1 MSGGK
6 SRNVNS
12 LANLKL
18 ITSETARIN
27 QKKSTQSRLANIQAR
42 EAFKFSAK
50 NFAQVMKDLPEM
62 SSLDVIKMAMLQ
74 ALQEDNI
81 EDAARYA
88 SMLAEYQAPKL
99 QRIEQNTT
107 TRISDMSDEDLQKII
122 DQEGLKKN
130 LLEE

>member
-6 SRNVNS
+6 ARNVNS
-12 LANLKL
+12 LANLKV
-18 ITSETARIN
+18 ITSDTAREN

-42 EAFKFSAK
+42 EAFKLSAR
-50 NFAQVMKDLPEM
+50 NFKLVMDELPEM

-74 ALQEDNI
+74 ALQEDNL

-107 TRISDMSDEDLQKII
+107 TRVSDMSDEELQKII
-122 DQEGLKKN
+122 SKEGLEKD
-130 LLEE
+130 LP

>member
-6 SRNVNS
+6 ARNVNS
-12 LANLKL
+12 LANLKV
-18 ITSETARIN
+18 ITSETAKEN
-27 QKKSTQSRLANIQAR
+27 QKKSVQSRLANIQAR
-42 EAFKFSAK
+42 EAFKLSAK
-50 NFAQVMKDLPEM
+50 NFKAVMDELPEM

-74 ALQEDNI
+74 SLQEDNL

-107 TRISDMSDEDLQKII
+107 TRVSDMSDEELQRII
-122 DQEGLKKN
+122 SQEGLDKD
-130 LLEE
+130 LS

>member
-6 SRNVNS
+6 ARNVNS
-12 LANLKL
+12 LANLKV
-18 ITSETARIN
+18 ITSDTAKEN
-27 QKKSTQSRLANIQAR
+27 QKKSVQSRLANIQAR
-42 EAFKFSAK
+42 EAFKLSAK
-50 NFAQVMKDLPEM
+50 NFKAVMDELPEM

-74 ALQEDNI
+74 SLQEDNL

-107 TRISDMSDEDLQKII
+107 TRVSDMSDEELQKII
-122 DQEGLKKN
+122 SQEGLDKD
-130 LLEE
+130 LS

>member
-6 SRNVNS
+6 ARNVNS
-12 LANLKL
+12 LANLKV
-18 ITSETARIN
+18 ITSDTAKEN
-27 QKKSTQSRLANIQAR
+27 QKKSVQSRLANIQAR
-42 EAFKFSAK
+42 EAFKLSAK
-50 NFAQVMKDLPEM
+50 NFKAVMDELPEM

-74 ALQEDNI
+74 ALQEDNL

-107 TRISDMSDEDLQKII
+107 TRVSDMSDEELQKII
-122 DQEGLKKN
+122 SQEGLEKD
-130 LLEE
+130 LP

>member
-6 SRNVNS
+6 ARNVNS
-12 LANLKL
+12 LANLKV
-18 ITSETARIN
+18 ITSETAKEN
-27 QKKSTQSRLANIQAR
+27 QKKSVQSRLANIQAR
-42 EAFKFSAK
+42 EAFKLSAK
-50 NFAQVMKDLPEM
+50 NFKAVMDELPEM

-74 ALQEDNI
+74 SLQEDNL

-107 TRISDMSDEDLQKII
+107 TRVSDMSDEELQRII
-122 DQEGLKKN
+122 SQEGLDKDLSK
-130 LLEE
+130 E

>member
-6 SRNVNS
+6 ARNVNS
-12 LANLKL
+12 LANLKV
-18 ITSETARIN
+18 ITSDTAKEN
-27 QKKSTQSRLANIQAR
+27 QKKSVQSRLANIQAR
-42 EAFKFSAK
+42 EAFKLSAK
-50 NFAQVMKDLPEM
+50 NFKAVMDELPEM

-74 ALQEDNI
+74 ALQEDNL

-107 TRISDMSDEDLQKII
+107 TRVSDMSDEELQRII
-122 DQEGLKKN
+122 SQEGLDKD
-130 LLEE
+130 LS

>member
-6 SRNVNS
+6 ARNVNS
-12 LANLKL
+12 LANLKV
-18 ITSETARIN
+18 ITSDTAKEN
-27 QKKSTQSRLANIQAR
+27 QKKSVQSRLANIQAR
-42 EAFKFSAK
+42 EAFKLSAK
-50 NFAQVMKDLPEM
+50 NFKAVMDELPEM

-74 ALQEDNI
+74 ALQEDNL

-107 TRISDMSDEDLQKII
+107 TRVSDMSDEELQKII
-122 DQEGLKKN
+122 SKEGLEKD
-130 LLEE
+130 LP

>member
-6 SRNVNS
+6 ARNVNS
-12 LANLKL
+12 LANLKV
-18 ITSETARIN
+18 ITSDTAKEN
-27 QKKSTQSRLANIQAR
+27 QKKSVHSRLANIQAR
-42 EAFKFSAK
+42 EAFKLSAK
-50 NFAQVMKDLPEM
+50 NFKSVMDELPEM

-74 ALQEDNI
+74 ALQEDNL

-107 TRISDMSDEDLQKII
+107 TRVSDMSDEELQKII
-122 DQEGLKKN
+122 SQEGLEKD
-130 LLEE
+130 LP

>member
-6 SRNVNS
+6 ARNVNS
-12 LANLKL
+12 LANLKV
-18 ITSETARIN
+18 ITSDTAKEN
-27 QKKSTQSRLANIQAR
+27 QKKSVQSRLANIQAR
-42 EAFKFSAK
+42 EAFKLSAK
-50 NFAQVMKDLPEM
+50 NFKAVMDELPEM

-74 ALQEDNI
+74 ALQEDNL

-107 TRISDMSDEDLQKII
+107 TRVSDMSDEELQKII
-122 DQEGLKKN
+122 SQEGLDKD
-130 LLEE
+130 LS

>member
-6 SRNVNS
+6 ARNVNS
-12 LANLKL
+12 LANLKV
-18 ITSETARIN
+18 ITSDTAKEN
-27 QKKSTQSRLANIQAR
+27 QKKSVQSRLANIQAR
-42 EAFKFSAK
+42 EAFKLSAK
-50 NFAQVMKDLPEM
+50 NFKAVMDELPEM

-74 ALQEDNI
+74 ALQEDNL

-107 TRISDMSDEDLQKII
+107 TRVSDMSDEELQRII
-122 DQEGLKKN
+122 SQEGLEDKS
-130 LLEE
+130 

>member
-6 SRNVNS
+6 ARNVNS
-12 LANLKL
+12 LANLKV
-18 ITSETARIN
+18 ITSDTAKEN
-27 QKKSTQSRLANIQAR
+27 QKKSVQSRLANIQAR
-42 EAFKFSAK
+42 EAFKLSAK
-50 NFAQVMKDLPEM
+50 NFKAVMDELPEM

-74 ALQEDNI
+74 ALQEDNL

-107 TRISDMSDEDLQKII
+107 TRVSDMSDEELQRII
-122 DQEGLKKN
+122 FQEGLEDKS
-130 LLEE
+130 

>member
-6 SRNVNS
+6 ARNVNS
-12 LANLKL
+12 LANLKV
-18 ITSETARIN
+18 ITSETAKEN
-27 QKKSTQSRLANIQAR
+27 QKKSVQSRLANIQAR
-42 EAFKFSAK
+42 EAFKLSAK
-50 NFAQVMKDLPEM
+50 NFKAVMDELPEM

-74 ALQEDNI
+74 ALQEDNL

-107 TRISDMSDEDLQKII
+107 TRVSDMSDEELQKII
-122 DQEGLKKN
+122 SQEGLDKD
-130 LLEE
+130 LS

>member
-6 SRNVNS
+6 ARNVNS
-12 LANLKL
+12 LANLKV
-18 ITSETARIN
+18 ITSDTAKEN
-27 QKKSTQSRLANIQAR
+27 QKKSVQSRLANIQAR
-42 EAFKFSAK
+42 EAFKLSAK
-50 NFAQVMKDLPEM
+50 NFKAVMDELPEM

-74 ALQEDNI
+74 ALQEDNL

-107 TRISDMSDEDLQKII
+107 TRVSDMSDEELQKII
-122 DQEGLKKN
+122 AQEGLDKD
-130 LLEE
+130 LS

>member
-12 LANLKL
+12 LANLKV
-18 ITSETARIN
+18 ITSETAREN

-50 NFAQVMKDLPEM
+50 NFKAVMDELPEM

-74 ALQEDNI
+74 SLQEDNL

-99 QRIEQNTT
+99 QRIDQNTT
-107 TRISDMSDEDLQKII
+107 TRVADLSDEELQKII
-122 DQEGLKKN
+122 SQEGLEDKS
-130 LLEE
+130 

>member
-6 SRNVNS
+6 ARNVNS
-12 LANLKL
+12 LANLKV
-18 ITSETARIN
+18 ITSETAKEN
-27 QKKSTQSRLANIQAR
+27 QKKSVQSRLANIQAR
-42 EAFKFSAK
+42 EAFKLSAK
-50 NFAQVMKDLPEM
+50 NFKAVMDELPEM

-74 ALQEDNI
+74 SLQEDNL

-107 TRISDMSDEDLQKII
+107 TRVSDMSDEELQKII
-122 DQEGLKKN
+122 SQEGLDKD
-130 LLEE
+130 LS

>member
-6 SRNVNS
+6 ARNVNS
-12 LANLKL
+12 LANLKV
-18 ITSETARIN
+18 ITSETAKEN
-27 QKKSTQSRLANIQAR
+27 QKKSVQSRLANIQAR
-42 EAFKFSAK
+42 EAFKLSAK
-50 NFAQVMKDLPEM
+50 NFKAVMDELPEM

-74 ALQEDNI
+74 ALQEDNL

-107 TRISDMSDEDLQKII
+107 TRVSDMSDEELQKII
-122 DQEGLKKN
+122 SQEGLEKD
-130 LLEE
+130 LP

>member
-6 SRNVNS
+6 ARNVNS
-12 LANLKL
+12 LANLKV
-18 ITSETARIN
+18 ITSDTAREN

-42 EAFKFSAK
+42 EAFKLSAK
-50 NFAQVMKDLPEM
+50 NFKSVMDELPEM

-74 ALQEDNI
+74 ALQEDNL

-88 SMLAEYQAPKL
+88 CMLAEYQAPKL

-107 TRISDMSDEDLQKII
+107 TRVSDMSDDDLQMII
-122 DQEGLKKN
+122 DQEGLKRSIS
-130 LLEE
+130 E

>member
-6 SRNVNS
+6 ARNVNS
-12 LANLKL
+12 LANLKV
-18 ITSETARIN
+18 ITSETAREN

-42 EAFKFSAK
+42 EAFKLSAK
-50 NFAQVMKDLPEM
+50 NFKAVMDELPEM

-74 ALQEDNI
+74 SLQEDNL

-99 QRIEQNTT
+99 QRIDQNTT
-107 TRISDMSDEDLQKII
+107 TRVADLSDEELQKII
-122 DQEGLKKN
+122 SQEGLEDKS
-130 LLEE
+130 

>member
-6 SRNVNS
+6 ARNVNS
-12 LANLKL
+12 LANLKV
-18 ITSETARIN
+18 ITSDTAKEN
-27 QKKSTQSRLANIQAR
+27 QKKSVQSRLANIQAR
-42 EAFKFSAK
+42 EAFKLSAK
-50 NFAQVMKDLPEM
+50 NFKSVMDELPEM

-74 ALQEDNI
+74 ALQEDNL

-107 TRISDMSDEDLQKII
+107 TRVSDMSDEELQKII
-122 DQEGLKKN
+122 SQEGLEKD
-130 LLEE
+130 LP

>member
-6 SRNVNS
+6 ARNVNS
-12 LANLKL
+12 LANLKV
-18 ITSETARIN
+18 ITSDTAKEN
-27 QKKSTQSRLANIQAR
+27 QKKSVQSRLANIQAR
-42 EAFKFSAK
+42 EAFKLSAK
-50 NFAQVMKDLPEM
+50 NFKAVMDELPEM

-74 ALQEDNI
+74 SLQEDNL

-107 TRISDMSDEDLQKII
+107 TRVSDMSDEELQRII
-122 DQEGLKKN
+122 SQEGLDKDLSK
-130 LLEE
+130 E

>member
-6 SRNVNS
+6 ARNVNS
-12 LANLKL
+12 LANLKV
-18 ITSETARIN
+18 ITSETAKEN
-27 QKKSTQSRLANIQAR
+27 QKKSVQSRLANIQAR
-42 EAFKFSAK
+42 EAFKLSAK
-50 NFAQVMKDLPEM
+50 NFKAVMDELPEM

-74 ALQEDNI
+74 SLQEDNL

-107 TRISDMSDEDLQKII
+107 TRVSDMSDEELQKII
-122 DQEGLKKN
+122 AQEGLDKD
-130 LLEE
+130 LS